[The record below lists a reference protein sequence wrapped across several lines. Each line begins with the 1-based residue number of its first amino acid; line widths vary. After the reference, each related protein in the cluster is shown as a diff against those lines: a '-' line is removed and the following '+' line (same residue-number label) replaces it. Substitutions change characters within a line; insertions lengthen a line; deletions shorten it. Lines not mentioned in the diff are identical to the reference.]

1 MKPKRLTIKEKPI
14 QPNKLAENLGEIPHK
29 SPSRVIKRYENSG
42 MRLTHERAKDLYVR
56 YNTEIKS
63 DLENSRNERL
73 PNAEDFRGTE
83 YVWISR
89 KRLKL
94 YLRFLKELE
103 RLNPDQPEISGVSL
117 YFGRIGYEDD
127 NLFAD
132 TGEPENGNDE
142 PKKVGDY
149 RGRHTLFM
157 APTIRKEEIE
167 GHEMLKHKAFYIDS
181 EHIHGIERY
190 TGAFKVLPFLEEVP
204 FPGEII
210 IPGEGGEPDGGDPGD
225 DGTSVLSN
233 DLNNMPPMSS

>member
-1 MKPKRLTIKEKPI
+1 MNPKRLSIKKETVQSVKTDLNPV
-14 QPNKLAENLGEIPHK
+14 ENPGK
-29 SPSRVIKRYENSG
+29 SRNRVIRRYERSG
-42 MRLTHERAKDLYVR
+42 MPLSHDRAKDLYVR
-56 YNTEIKS
+56 YNEEIKS

-73 PNAEDFRGTE
+73 PNAAGFQGTE

-103 RLNPDQPEISGVSL
+103 ALNPDQPEITGVSL

-127 NLFAD
+127 NVYEGS
-132 TGEPENGNDE
+132 GEPEEVGDE
-142 PKKVGDY
+142 PPKVGDY

-167 GHEMLKHKAFYIDS
+167 GPEMLKHKAFYVDS
-181 EHIHGIERY
+181 EFTEGFERY
-190 TGAFKVLPFLEEVP
+190 IGNFEVLPFLEEVP
-204 FPGEII
+204 FA
-210 IPGEGGEPDGGDPGD
+210 GGGTEGGDPGD
-225 DGTSVLSN
+225 DDGTSLLSN